1 MLDSGS
7 LAGDFIAKRVV
18 SQLKLEHHVVS
29 NKSRTVCSGLDSKCY
44 DISNT
49 LALYAFYFNKL
60 LKKAAYFKINAIN
73 LESSPI
79 DLLIGKKT
87 IKKFD
92 LFNQVPSRLKDFD
105 EKPITAVLKP
115 LESV

>member
-7 LAGDFIAKRVV
+7 LARDFIAKRVV

-29 NKSRTVCSGLDSKCY
+29 SKSRTVCSGLDSKRY

-49 LALYAFYFNKL
+49 LALYVFYFNEFFRNN
-60 LKKAAYFKINAIN
+60 AYFKINAII

-79 DLLIGKKT
+79 DL
-87 IKKFD
+87 
-92 LFNQVPSRLKDFD
+92 
-105 EKPITAVLKP
+105 
-115 LESV
+115 